1 MSTTTFS
8 MRMNADTKLR
18 LEESARRKD
27 RSAAYLANIAIENFL
42 RREAAEREAV
52 AEALSEADKGVFV
65 SGEAVDRWMQRW
77 ADGHDEPFPEPDIF
91 PESKSAPSA

>member
-8 MRMNADTKLR
+8 MRMNADTKKR

-27 RSAAYLANIAIENFL
+27 RSAAYLANKAIENFL
-42 RREAAEREAV
+42 RREAAEREAI
-52 AEALSEADKGVFV
+52 AEALAEADNGVFV

-77 ADGHDEPFPEPDIF
+77 AEGHDEPFPEPDIF
-91 PESKSAPSA
+91 PETERASRA